1 MTKFLN
7 ISTDTDLGGNSPSDS
22 TVCSQKAIKTYVDT
36 HSGGGNAAWGNIS
49 GTLSNQTDLQNALD
63 AKQAT
68 ITGAATTIASRNL
81 ATARAVI
88 SNSAGK
94 IAVSKVTSTE
104 LGYLKGATSSIQGQ
118 LDLKTNA
125 SSLADVA
132 FSGYYNDLLYKPTLG
147 TMAAETASDYTKT
160 SGLATVAISGSY
172 NDLSNKPT
180 IPAAQVNSDW
190 NASSGVAEILNKP
203 TIPTVNN
210 PTITIT
216 QGGVTKGSFSLNQS
230 SSDTIALDAGG
241 SNVTWGNISGTL
253 ANQTDLQNAL
263 NNKVTTGHQ
272 IIAFQEPTSANNYTW
287 YRKYAD
293 GWVEQGGRGTNQT
306 VSLPVAMSDTNY
318 CIQLTGMGGTS
329 NNVCTVFGTIDITTT
344 GFRVQGNGVY
354 NAGISGA
361 NNAGM
366 KRWYVCG
373 MAAS

>member
-94 IAVSKVTSTE
+94 IAVSTVTSTE